1 MQFSPKEKNTL
12 CIAFRQLAYFLLC
25 TALICLITIATRKL
39 GPEVF
44 DENRLIENL
53 QFALLF
59 LSGLVFLVKGLA
71 CKKAA
76 PVLMLCSSLAFMG
89 CCREAD
95 NVLDAWIPILS
106 WRVGFAFII
115 AASAYAIMHKADFRA
130 ALFDFLRTPSFFM
143 MCFAMI
149 VIGPLAQLIG
159 HKPFLLAALPSYHS
173 VSQIKELF
181 EECTETMGYFL
192 LLLASIEACLSLHR
206 ETGNK

>member
-1 MQFSPKEKNTL
+1 MHFSPEEKKTL

-25 TALICLITIATRKL
+25 TALIVLISIATRQL

-44 DENRLIENL
+44 DENRLIENM

-59 LSGLVFLVKGLA
+59 LSGMFFLIKGLV
-71 CKKAA
+71 CRRAA
-76 PVLMLCSSLAFMG
+76 PVLMLCSSLAFLA

-95 NVLDAWIPILS
+95 NLLDAWIPILS
-106 WRVGFAFII
+106 WRIGFFFII
-115 AASAYAIMHKADFRA
+115 AASVYAIMHRADFRT
-130 ALFDFLRTPSFFM
+130 ALFDFLRTPASFL

-173 VSQIKELF
+173 VGQIKELF

-192 LLLASIEACLSLHR
+192 LLLASIETCLSLHR
-206 ETGNK
+206 ETETK